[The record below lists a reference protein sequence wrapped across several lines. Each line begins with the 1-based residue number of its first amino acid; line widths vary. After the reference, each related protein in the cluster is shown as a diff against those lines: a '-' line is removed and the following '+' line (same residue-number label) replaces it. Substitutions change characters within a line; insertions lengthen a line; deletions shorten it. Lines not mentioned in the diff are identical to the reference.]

1 METARDLACAEL
13 WQASLERSLARRGR
27 PARSSLALYHL
38 RPERDLA
45 YGDFVRE
52 SAAYSQL
59 RRSAP
64 RRPAMSL
71 PSAGGITALALLAAT
86 TLPGLLGGRG
96 GASRRERITYRADAS
111 AEPPK
116 AAAAKSAAA
125 SPTGDQA
132 TTLAGPASQPHSSI
146 AWAAP
151 RSLAHATSRTPSST
165 HIARSSP
172 VTTARAHI
180 AVAHVGSVAHS
191 VSGGAARAVS
201 GGAAPTT
208 PQHSASAPRVPAIPQ
223 PSGHPSTGGTAEQRS
238 AGSAIHPVVRL
249 HPRTATSAHRK
260 PTPRTQPKPVTR
272 TQPKPITRTHSRTVS
287 RIHTGT
293 RSRPHPKVPTNAQ
306 AIAVPIARAHPHPV
320 SHAHPVATTRPA
332 PAAKPAPAAP
342 IASGRYVNPLAGASV
357 TPERID
363 QGVDYSGSG
372 PLGAIGDGRIT
383 YVATTGT
390 GWPGA
395 FIEYQL
401 TDGPDAGRYV
411 YYAEGVS
418 PTPGLHVGESVQAG
432 QPIAQIIPGSSSG
445 IEIGWGAGIGT
456 ETYAMQHGQWSGGDD
471 DDSVPS
477 PAGKDFS
484 ALIAELGGPPG
495 EVEG

>member
-1 METARDLACAEL
+1 M
-13 WQASLERSLARRGR
+13 
-27 PARSSLALYHL
+27 
-38 RPERDLA
+38 
-45 YGDFVRE
+45 
-52 SAAYSQL
+52 
-59 RRSAP
+59 
-64 RRPAMSL
+64 
-71 PSAGGITALALLAAT
+71 
-86 TLPGLLGGRG
+86 
-96 GASRRERITYRADAS
+96 
-111 AEPPK
+111 
-116 AAAAKSAAA
+116 
-125 SPTGDQA
+125 
-132 TTLAGPASQPHSSI
+132 
-146 AWAAP
+146 
-151 RSLAHATSRTPSST
+151 
-165 HIARSSP
+165 
-172 VTTARAHI
+172 
-180 AVAHVGSVAHS
+180 
-191 VSGGAARAVS
+191 
-201 GGAAPTT
+201 
-208 PQHSASAPRVPAIPQ
+208 
-223 PSGHPSTGGTAEQRS
+223 
-238 AGSAIHPVVRL
+238 
-249 HPRTATSAHRK
+249 
-260 PTPRTQPKPVTR
+260 
-272 TQPKPITRTHSRTVS
+272 
-287 RIHTGT
+287 
-293 RSRPHPKVPTNAQ
+293 
-306 AIAVPIARAHPHPV
+306 
-320 SHAHPVATTRPA
+320 
-332 PAAKPAPAAP
+332 
-342 IASGRYVNPLAGASV
+342 NPLAGASV